1 VRSQLRKHLS
11 SSMIVFALSLG
22 LLFLPTGCG
31 NPSTSATPFASSPSN
46 PSVPSSVSV
55 AINPLTAT
63 VAEGGSLSFVAT
75 VKGAANAG
83 VTWSVQ
89 EGTTGG
95 SITSSGVYTA
105 PNRLGTYHVVATSVA
120 DATASASA
128 AVTIEQPPVTS
139 SSVSVAISPLTVTVA
154 EGGSLSF
161 VATVKGAANTSV
173 TWSIQEGATGGLI
186 TSSGVYTAPNTLGT
200 YHVLATSVADATASA
215 SAVATIELPTS
226 TAAGNFTAVGNMATA
241 RADHT
246 ATLLPNGKVLIAG
259 GSGDGFQDLASAELY
274 DPSTRTFAPT
284 GNMITP
290 RYAHSATLLA
300 DGRVLIAGGRQ
311 DGTRG
316 TSVFT
321 AEVYDPSTGAFT
333 ATGYLTSIGGEVVGF
348 SAGVTTLL
356 PDGRVFVAA
365 ANNAEIY
372 DPHSGTFTP
381 TGPYATPNLV
391 GTTVTLLTN
400 GKVLVTGCAASQ
412 CSVALTELFD
422 PQSGTFGVTG
432 PMMINYVPDYGYT
445 ATLLTDGRVLFL
457 GSNDWAFPTDAEV
470 YDPAAGTFASIAG
483 SVSQAFA
490 PASRLTDGTVLIA
503 GGQVPGG
510 NGSADAELYVP
521 FSGTFEFA
529 GEMTTDRNSHTAT
542 PLPDD
547 TVLITGGF
555 SVGPDPMSSA
565 EVYKPR

>member
-1 VRSQLRKHLS
+1 MPSHTMLGLDQRHEGCTRPRDDQKLAILSTRTECTERDLAMKSQLRKHLWFS
-11 SSMIVFALSLG
+11 RKVFALSLG
-22 LLFLPTGCG
+22 LLFLPTGCE
-31 NPSTSATPFASSPSN
+31 NPLPSAAPSASST
-46 PSVPSSVSV
+46 PSSVSV
-55 AINPLTAT
+55 AISPPTAT
-63 VAEGGSLSFVAT
+63 VQEGGYLIFVAT
-75 VKGAANAG
+75 VKGVATTT

-95 SITSSGVYTA
+95 SITSQGVFGVYTA
-105 PNRLGTYHVVATSVA
+105 PNTLGTYHVVATSVA

-128 AVTIEQPPVTS
+128 V
-139 SSVSVAISPLTVTVA
+139 VTV
-154 EGGSLSF
+154 
-161 VATVKGAANTSV
+161 
-173 TWSIQEGATGGLI
+173 
-186 TSSGVYTAPNTLGT
+186 
-200 YHVLATSVADATASA
+200 
-215 SAVATIELPTS
+215 ELPTS
-226 TAAGNFTAVGNMATA
+226 TPAGNFTAVGNMTTA

-259 GSGDGFQDLASAELY
+259 GVGDGFQELASAELY

-284 GNMITP
+284 GSMIRP

-300 DGRVLIAGGRQ
+300 DGRILIAGGRQ

-321 AEVYDPSTGAFT
+321 AEIYDPSTGAFT
-333 ATGYLTSIGGEVVGF
+333 ATGDLTSIGGEVY
-348 SAGVTTLL
+348 SPPEGVTTLL

-381 TGPYATPNLV
+381 TGPYAPPNLLSA
-391 GTTVTLLTN
+391 TVTLLTN
-400 GKVLVTGCAASQ
+400 GKVLVTGCAGPVF
-412 CSVALTELFD
+412 CSVGVPAELFD

-432 PMMINYVPDYGYT
+432 TMMINYFPDYGYT

-457 GSNDWAFPTDAEV
+457 GSNDSPEPADVEV
-470 YDPAAGTFASIAG
+470 YDPAAGTFASAG
-483 SVSQAFA
+483 GAVSQELA
-490 PASRLTDGTVLIA
+490 PASRLTDGTVLVA
-503 GGQVPGG
+503 GGQLPGG
-510 NGSADAELYVP
+510 SGSTYAQLYVP
-521 FSGTFEFA
+521 ATGTFERV
-529 GEMTTDRNSHTAT
+529 GEMTASRHSHTAT

-555 SVGPDPMSSA
+555 SAWPGTTSSA

>member
-1 VRSQLRKHLS
+1 MKSQLRKHLWFS
-11 SSMIVFALSLG
+11 RMVFALSLG

-31 NPSTSATPFASSPSN
+31 NSPTSATPSAS
-46 PSVPSSVSV
+46 SSVSV
-55 AINPLTAT
+55 AIVPSTAM
-63 VAEGGSLSFVAT
+63 VPEGGSLSFLGT
-75 VKGAANAG
+75 VRGMANTT

-95 SITSSGVYTA
+95 SITSSGLYTA
-105 PNRLGTYHVVATSVA
+105 PTTLGTYHVVATSAA
-120 DATASASA
+120 D
-128 AVTIEQPPVTS
+128 
-139 SSVSVAISPLTVTVA
+139 
-154 EGGSLSF
+154 
-161 VATVKGAANTSV
+161 
-173 TWSIQEGATGGLI
+173 
-186 TSSGVYTAPNTLGT
+186 GT
-200 YHVLATSVADATASA
+200 TSA
-215 SAVATIELPTS
+215 SAVVTIGPP
-226 TAAGNFTAVGNMATA
+226 AGNFTAVGNMTTA

-259 GSGDGFQDLASAELY
+259 GEGDGFQDLASAELY

-284 GNMITP
+284 GSMIMP

-311 DGTRG
+311 DGTRD

-321 AEVYDPSTGAFT
+321 AEIYDPSTGAFT
-333 ATGYLTSIGGEVVGF
+333 ATGDLTSIGGEVYAIPG
-348 SAGVTTLL
+348 GVTTLL

-365 ANNAEIY
+365 TNNAEIY

-381 TGPYATPNLV
+381 TGPYVNLSNAY
-391 GTTVTLLTN
+391 GITVTLLTN
-400 GKVLVTGCAASQ
+400 GKVLVTGCAAPGSSY
-412 CSVALTELFD
+412 CSVGVTELFD

-432 PMMINYVPDYGYT
+432 PMMLKSFPDYGYT

-457 GSNDWAFPTDAEV
+457 GSDDFGFADAEV
-470 YDPAAGTFASIAG
+470 YDPAAGIFASIEGA
-483 SVSQAFA
+483 VSHEIA

-503 GGQVPGG
+503 GGQVAGG
-510 NGSADAELYVP
+510 SGSAGAELYVP
-521 FSGTFEFA
+521 ASGTFEHV
-529 GEMTTDRNSHTAT
+529 GEMTTGRHSHTAT

-555 SVGPDPMSSA
+555 SAWPDPTSSA